1 MRVGLFTDTY
11 FPQISGVAT
20 SIKTLKTELE
30 KLGHE
35 VFIFTTTE
43 KTIRVDEDPTIIR
56 LPSVPFVAF
65 SERRVV
71 YSGLSSAYK
80 IAKEHHLDIIHTQTE
95 FSVGIFG
102 WMIAK
107 ELGIPVV
114 HTYHTHYEDYVHY
127 IAKGRLIRPGMV
139 KYFVR
144 NFLRDCDGVIC
155 PSRIVLN
162 ILNSYNVKIPKR
174 IIPTGIELEQYKR
187 PEITTE
193 DTEDLRQKLG
203 IAPHETMLLSL
214 SRISYEK
221 NIQAILRAL
230 PFVLVQNPNV
240 KCVIVGDGPYLS
252 DLMNLVAQLGLNN
265 HVIFTGMVAQEQT
278 AYYYKAADFL
288 VSAST
293 SETQGLTY
301 TESLASGTPIIA
313 QRNSY
318 LQDLLNYPM
327 LGYLYDSSDQLA
339 EAIVTAIAETPPM
352 TKECLEQKLYELS
365 AERFGLSVYELY
377 VDAIISKNYQ
387 VNTSPFAIDGKKKY
401 THIKIMRNTFG
412 VPSMVVKTT
421 AQTSVKVLR
430 TPKRFVDRVRNLS
443 LRDTD
448 ADK

>member
-35 VFIFTTTE
+35 VFIFTATE
-43 KTIRVDEDPTIIR
+43 KNIRVDEDPTIIR

-95 FSVGIFG
+95 FSVGTFG
-102 WMIAK
+102 WMIGK

-144 NFLRDCDGVIC
+144 HFLRDCDGVIC

-162 ILNSYNVKIPKR
+162 VLDSYKVKIPKR
-174 IIPTGIELEQYKR
+174 IIPTGIDLQQYER
-187 PEITTE
+187 PEIQE
-193 DTEDLRQKLG
+193 SDILALRQELG
-203 IAPHETMLLSL
+203 IGSDETMLLSL

-221 NIQAILRAL
+221 NIQALLRAL
-230 PFVLVQNPNV
+230 PEVISENPKV
-240 KCVIVGDGPYLS
+240 KCVVVGDGPYLD
-252 DLMNLVAQLGLNN
+252 DLKELVAILDIQEY
-265 HVIFTGMVAQEQT
+265 VIFTGMVAQDRT

-313 QRNSY
+313 HSNSY
-318 LQDLLNYPM
+318 LEDLIDYPM
-327 LGYLYDSSDQLA
+327 FGYLYDDGEDISQ
-339 EAIVTAIAETPPM
+339 AILKAITETPAM
-352 TKECLEQKLYELS
+352 TEECLSHKLYEMS
-365 AERFGLSVYELY
+365 SERFALSVYELY
-377 VDAIISKNYQ
+377 IDAIISKNYQ
-387 VNTSPFAIDGKKKY
+387 VSTSPFALDGKKKY
-401 THIKIMRNTFG
+401 THIKLMRNTFG
-412 VPSMVVKTT
+412 VPSTFVRTT
-421 AQTSVKVLR
+421 AQTSVKVMK
-430 TPKRFVDRVRNLS
+430 TPKLLVDRIRSIS
-443 LRDTD
+443 LRDRD
-448 ADK
+448 

>member
-35 VFIFTTTE
+35 VFIFTATE
-43 KTIRVDEDPTIIR
+43 KNIRVDEDPTIIR
-56 LPSVPFVAF
+56 LPSMPFVAF
-65 SERRVV
+65 NERRVV

-102 WMIAK
+102 WMIAR

-144 NFLRDCDGVIC
+144 YFLKNCDGVIC
-155 PSRIVLN
+155 PSHIVLN
-162 ILNSYNVKIPKR
+162 ILDSYKVKIPKR
-174 IIPTGIELEQYKR
+174 IIPTGIDLQQYER
-187 PEITTE
+187 PEITGS
-193 DTEDLRQKLG
+193 DLLALRQELG
-203 IAPHETMLLSL
+203 IAEDETMLLSL

-221 NIQAILRAL
+221 NIQSVIRAL
-230 PFVLVQNPNV
+230 PDVLAQNAKL
-240 KCVIVGDGPYLS
+240 KCVVVGDGPYLD
-252 DLMNLVAQLGLNN
+252 DLKDLVAELSLDDN
-265 HVIFTGMVAQEQT
+265 VVFTGMVPQDRT

-288 VSAST
+288 ISAST

-313 QRNSY
+313 HSNAY
-318 LQDLLNYPM
+318 LEELLDSPM
-327 LGYLYDSSDQLA
+327 FGYLYQEDDDIA
-339 EAIVTAIAETPPM
+339 EAIGTAISETPKM
-352 TKECLEQKLYELS
+352 TPECLKDKLYKLS
-365 AERFGLSVYELY
+365 SERFALSVYELY
-377 VDAIISKNYQ
+377 VDAIISNHYQ
-387 VNTSPFAIDGKKKY
+387 VNTSPFALDGKKKY
-401 THIKIMRNTFG
+401 THIKLVRNTFAM
-412 VPSMVVKTT
+412 PSTVVRTT
-421 AQTSVKVLR
+421 AKTSVKAMKM
-430 TPKRFVDRVRNLS
+430 PKLLVDRIRSIS
-443 LRDTD
+443 LW
-448 ADK
+448 DKENDD